1 MRGSN
6 RFNTNYGVHIAVCG
20 GTSKKVHIG
29 AWYAFPRVWGTFWGT
44 KNQQPRFHGAA
55 GGEERRGVVVEEAFA
70 VSLQHHLRASSC
82 CVCRG
87 MKKVPEA
94 GFQVSREIFASPNNQ
109 RPRFHGAASGERR
122 GEERSE
128 MRWQAN

>member
-1 MRGSN
+1 MPFQGFGA
-6 RFNTNYGVHIAVCG
+6 RFG
-20 GTSKKVHIG
+20 GQ
-29 AWYAFPRVWGTFWGT
+29 

-55 GGEERRGVVVEEAFA
+55 GGEERRGVVVEEAFV

-94 GFQVSREIFASPNNQ
+94 GFEVSREPFASPKQ
-109 RPRFHGAASGERR
+109 PAAPFSR
-122 GEERSE
+122 GR
-128 MRWQAN
+128 